1 MATFYNQATLSY
13 NGNTTTSNITTGEL
27 VEVLSATKTAVQ
39 TEYQQDDTLTYVV
52 NILNSGTT
60 TMTGVTISDN
70 LGAYTMNTQTLVP
83 LNYVP
88 GTVRYYSDGVLQP
101 TPTITAGP
109 PLTISGLSV
118 PPNGNISVIYQARTN
133 AFAPLALESSITNTA
148 TINANN
154 VAAPITAASTVNA
167 YSQPVL
173 RISKS
178 LAPTTVSE
186 NGQLTYTFIIQNY
199 GNVPATAT
207 DALVV
212 TDRFDPVLDPIA
224 VSFDGTAWASG
235 TEYTYN
241 NTTGQFTSTTGAIT
255 VPAATYTQ
263 DATTGAI
270 SIVPGSA
277 TLTITGTV

>member
-1 MATFYNQATLSY
+1 M
-13 NGNTTTSNITTGEL
+13 
-27 VEVLSATKTAVQ
+27 
-39 TEYQQDDTLTYVV
+39 
-52 NILNSGTT
+52 
-60 TMTGVTISDN
+60 
-70 LGAYTMNTQTLVP
+70 
-83 LNYVP
+83 
-88 GTVRYYSDGVLQP
+88 
-101 TPTITAGP
+101 
-109 PLTISGLSV
+109 
-118 PPNGNISVIYQARTN
+118 
-133 AFAPLALESSITNTA
+133 
-148 TINANN
+148 
-154 VAAPITAASTVNA
+154 
-167 YSQPVL
+167 
-173 RISKS
+173 
-178 LAPTTVSE
+178 
-186 NGQLTYTFIIQNY
+186 TYTFIIQNY